1 MSLDVANKTNIDM
14 QKTIKKQS
22 LQLTELTSLY
32 EETQRQLTITMDQYS
47 VATRRLQALGGEL
60 DDLRANLEAALR
72 AKRAAEQTA
81 EEAVHRIN
89 ELSTMNVNLSSTK
102 TKLEQELA
110 SCAADY
116 DEATK
121 ELKMADDRCQKAQV
135 ELKHTCDILHDEQER
150 VVKIESIKKALEI
163 EVKNLTIRL
172 EEVEMNA
179 LVTSK
184 RIISKLEARVRDI
197 ELELDEERRRHAET
211 TKILRK
217 KERTVKEIQIQWE
230 EDHKNVA
237 MLQDSVE
244 KLTQKLNVY
253 KRQLQEQEGM
263 SQSNL
268 TRVRR
273 FQRELEAAEDRAESA
288 ETNLN
293 FVRAKHRTFVTAMP
307 GGGQA
312 TSNVYVVEERQR
324 YTEDL

>member
-1 MSLDVANKTNIDM
+1 
-14 QKTIKKQS
+14 
-22 LQLTELTSLY
+22 
-32 EETQRQLTITMDQYS
+32 
-47 VATRRLQALGGEL
+47 
-60 DDLRANLEAALR
+60 
-72 AKRAAEQTA
+72 
-81 EEAVHRIN
+81 
-89 ELSTMNVNLSSTK
+89 
-102 TKLEQELA
+102 
-110 SCAADY
+110 
-116 DEATK
+116 
-121 ELKMADDRCQKAQV
+121 MADDRCQKAQV

-253 KRQLQEQEGM
+253 KRQLQEQ
-263 SQSNL
+263 
-268 TRVRR
+268 VRGLR
-273 FQRELEAAEDRAESA
+273 GLALVFNW
-288 ETNLN
+288 T
-293 FVRAKHRTFVTAMP
+293 
-307 GGGQA
+307 
-312 TSNVYVVEERQR
+312 
-324 YTEDL
+324 